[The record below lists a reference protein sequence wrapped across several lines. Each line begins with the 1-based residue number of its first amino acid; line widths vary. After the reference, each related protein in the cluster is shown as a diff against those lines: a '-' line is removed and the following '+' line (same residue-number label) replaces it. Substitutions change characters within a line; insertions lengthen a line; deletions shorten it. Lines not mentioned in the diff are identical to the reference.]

1 VGVDECEWSC
11 KGWLEM
17 DVSSSSIQWH
27 IRSVITV
34 MSFGISSLLAFEVY
48 LVDEC

>member
-1 VGVDECEWSC
+1 MDECEWSC

-17 DVSSSSIQWH
+17 DVSSSHRQWH

-34 MSFGISSLLAFEVY
+34 MSFGISSLLAFEEY